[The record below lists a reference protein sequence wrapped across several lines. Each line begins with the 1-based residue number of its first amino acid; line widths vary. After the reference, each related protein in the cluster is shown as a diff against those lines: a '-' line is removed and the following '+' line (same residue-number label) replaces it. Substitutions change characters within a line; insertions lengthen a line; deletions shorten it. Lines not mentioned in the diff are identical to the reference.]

1 MKAKPLQEKM
11 KKMGLHLAQLNDGS
25 KSEEPAKAKAIDV
38 FEPEPGLKPFSK
50 LLANGL
56 PTSLGLNAEIPVDQ
70 IVTSPERKRK
80 LTPDERARLKHSI
93 EQEGLWSPITVEQ
106 IDDDKFKV
114 IAGHNRLDICV
125 NDLHWTSI
133 PVKVVKIS
141 TSADKAAFISNLL
154 QPELSTAEI
163 YFGLSILRSDAD
175 GCRMSNR
182 EIAKETGFSEP
193 FISQIL
199 TMDRLSPNLVASM
212 YEAKVLVGA
221 NILRDLVTLLSDP
234 TFDKN
239 KASSLSDDL
248 INRIKSCYED
258 LYESSGHGG
267 IEGSVD
273 AKKHYWT
280 RVIKRF
286 IAGVKRF
293 SDSDVPPKSAKFD
306 PKKQRVLSLSRQS
319 SQITLQFNSENDAQE
334 AEKILLAQI
343 QYKKK
348 V

>member
-11 KKMGLHLAQLNDGS
+11 KKMGIHLAQLTEGT
-25 KSEEPAKAKAIDV
+25 KSAELTKDKALDV
-38 FEPEPGLKPFSK
+38 FEPDPGLKPFSK

-56 PTSLGLNAEIPVDQ
+56 PTSLGLSAEIPVDQ
-70 IVTSPERKRK
+70 IVTSPDRKRK

-93 EQEGLWSPITVEQ
+93 EKEGLWSPITVEQ
-106 IDDDKFKV
+106 VDDDRFKV

-182 EIAKETGFSEP
+182 EIAKETGFSEA

-212 YEAKVLVGA
+212 YEAKVLIGA

-234 TFDKN
+234 TLGKS
-239 KASSLSDDL
+239 KASSLTEDL
-248 INRIKSCYED
+248 INRINSCYED
-258 LYESSGHGG
+258 LYESSGQSG

-293 SDSDVPPKSAKFD
+293 SEGDVPLKSMKFD

-319 SQITLQFNSENDAQE
+319 SKIILQFDSENDAHE

-343 QYKKK
+343 QARKKP
-348 V
+348 